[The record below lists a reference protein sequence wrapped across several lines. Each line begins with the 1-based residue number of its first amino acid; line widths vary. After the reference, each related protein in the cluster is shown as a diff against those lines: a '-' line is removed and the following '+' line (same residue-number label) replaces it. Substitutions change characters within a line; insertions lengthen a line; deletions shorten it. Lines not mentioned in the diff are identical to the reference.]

1 MIYANK
7 FAYLNFLCYLRGMKV
22 SMKDLFF
29 PHCCPICDD
38 VIESQQV
45 ICDNCLA
52 DLPRTEQA
60 TMRGNMTEGL
70 FMKEAKFVRGAAFLF
85 FEKDAPVQNL
95 LHKMK
100 YGMFANPLIGYA
112 LAKEA
117 AYEFMQSDFFD
128 GIDVLL
134 PVPLHP
140 KRLRERGFNQAEW
153 ICKGL
158 SDVTGIPMDTT
169 HLTRILNNAH
179 QAQTAGEKRS
189 DNVKNIFAVNHPEEL
204 FKKHVLLVDDIIT
217 TGATLQACI
226 DVLRPI
232 RKCHFSVFGI
242 GKTR

>member
-1 MIYANK
+1 
-7 FAYLNFLCYLRGMKV
+7 MKV

-29 PHCCPICDD
+29 PRCCPLCG
-38 VIESQQV
+38 QV
-45 ICDNCLA
+45 VEDNAIFCV
-52 DLPRTEQA
+52 DCIRTLPRTEQA
-60 TMRGNMTEGL
+60 SLRANMTEAL
-70 FMKEAKFVRGAAFLF
+70 FAHENKFIRGAAFLF
-85 FEKDAPVQNL
+85 FEKEAPIQSA

-100 YGMFANPLIGYA
+100 YGLFADPYIGYA
-112 LAKEA
+112 LACEA
-117 AYEFMQSDFFD
+117 AAEFMQTDFFD

-158 SDVTGIPMDTT
+158 SDVTSIPMDTT

>member
-1 MIYANK
+1 
-7 FAYLNFLCYLRGMKV
+7 MKV

-38 VIESQQV
+38 VIDSQEA
-45 ICDNCLA
+45 ICGKCLTA
-52 DLPRTEQA
+52 LPRTEQA
-60 TMRGNMTEGL
+60 SQRGNMTEGL
-70 FMKEAKFVRGAAFLF
+70 FYHEDKFVRGAAFLF
-85 FEKDAPVQNL
+85 FEKDAPIQNL

-100 YGMFANPLIGYA
+100 YGLFANPQIGYA

-117 AYEFMQSDFFD
+117 AFDFMQSDFFD

-140 KRLRERGFNQAEW
+140 QRLRERGFNQSEW
-153 ICKGL
+153 ICRGL
-158 SDVTGIPMDTT
+158 SEVTGIPMDTT
-169 HLTRILNNAH
+169 HLIRIHNNAH
-179 QAQTAGEKRS
+179 QAQTAGKKRT

-204 FKKHVLLVDDIIT
+204 YNKHVLIVDDIIT
-217 TGATLQACI
+217 TGSTLQACI

-232 RKCHFSVFGI
+232 RKCRFSVFGI

>member
-1 MIYANK
+1 
-7 FAYLNFLCYLRGMKV
+7 MKV

-38 VIESQQV
+38 VIDSNEV
-45 ICDNCLA
+45 ICSICLES
-52 DLPRTEQA
+52 LPRTEQA
-60 TMRGNMTEGL
+60 TFRGNITEGL
-70 FMKEAKFVRGAAFLF
+70 FEHEKKIKKGATFLF
-85 FEKDAPVQNL
+85 FEKDSPVQNL

-100 YGMFANPLIGYA
+100 YGLFANPYIGYE

-128 GIDVLL
+128 GIDVLV

-153 ICKGL
+153 ICRGL
-158 SDVTGIPMDTT
+158 SEATGITMDTS
-169 HLTRILNNAH
+169 HLTRIHNNRH
-179 QAQTAGEKRS
+179 QAQTSGEKRT
-189 DNVKNIFAVNHPEEL
+189 DNVKNIFAINHPEE
-204 FKKHVLLVDDIIT
+204 FYNKHVLLVDDIIT

-232 RKCHFSVFGI
+232 RKCHYSVFGI